1 MLQEH
6 SPLLGQAGSR
16 NRTNQ
21 EGKRVAPLKSL
32 WLTKVTSS
40 NTLSLV
46 TRVVRLLYNLMD
58 TIIGNQAA
66 IRQCTQL
73 VNSVLP
79 AAPPNPST
87 GSSHHSLPLPI
98 WLTAAA
104 MMHLLCSSMLF

>member
-16 NRTNQ
+16 NRTTQ
-21 EGKRVAPLKSL
+21 EAKRVAPLKSL

-66 IRQCTQL
+66 MQQRTQL

-79 AAPPNPST
+79 AALPNTST
-87 GSSHHSLPLPI
+87 GDSHHPLPLHAL
-98 WLTAAA
+98 LTARD
-104 MMHLLCSSMLF
+104 MMHLLCSSMLY

>member
-32 WLTKVTSS
+32 WLTKVKSS

-46 TRVVRLLYNLMD
+46 IRVVRLLYNLMD

-66 IRQCTQL
+66 MQQRTQL

-79 AAPPNPST
+79 PALPNPGT
-87 GSSHHSLPLPI
+87 GDSHHSLPLPA
-98 WLTAAA
+98 WLTAVT
-104 MMHLLCSSMLF
+104 MMHSLCSSVL